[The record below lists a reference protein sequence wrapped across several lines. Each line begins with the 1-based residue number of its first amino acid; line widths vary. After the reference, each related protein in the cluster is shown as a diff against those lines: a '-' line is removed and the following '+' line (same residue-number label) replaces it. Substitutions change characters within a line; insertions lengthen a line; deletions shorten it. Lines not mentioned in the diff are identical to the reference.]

1 MSFGS
6 VDGKYATFKKLSWQE
21 TESNKMSLGL
31 ILTVGMLTFQEG
43 SRPLHET

>member
-6 VDGKYATFKKLSWQE
+6 VDGKYAAFKKRARQE
-21 TESNKMSLGL
+21 TELNKMPAGL
-31 ILTVGMLTFQEG
+31 ILTAGMLTFQDA